1 MVEYWSNE
9 ELFKDSNR
17 LFANS
22 QTLHYS
28 KQKVLKLSVERS
40 RRMAVKVI
48 IYGKSS

>member
-17 LFANS
+17 LFANTP
-22 QTLHYS
+22 TLHYS
-28 KQKVLKLSVERS
+28 KQKVLKINAERS
-40 RRMAVKVI
+40 RKMADKVI